1 MTLTIII
8 ASVLTGA
15 IVGWWLTATIAT
27 TIKSRAST
35 RTVRQWQDRALAAE
49 AWRLARERQ
58 EGQPATGGDNT
69 TVAA

>member
-1 MTLTIII
+1 MTLMIII

-27 TIKSRAST
+27 TIRSRSST

-49 AWRLARERQ
+49 AWKLARQRQ
-58 EGQPATGGDNT
+58 DGQPGRGDDNT
-69 TVAA
+69 PLAA